1 MRKQLSGGEVKHA
14 LGSHPYVLLVE
25 DEPITQK
32 VHTVMLQ
39 KLGCKVDLA
48 ANGAQA
54 LELCTNH
61 YDIILLDCGLPDIDG
76 FELDK
81 RLRKQ
86 EQTLGISNR
95 PHIML
100 TAFNFESFAEEYKT
114 ASINDYAIKP
124 IAYNKLQSL
133 IQKWFG
139 GSSKRHL
146 TN

>member
-1 MRKQLSGGEVKHA
+1 MLEQLSVGEIKRA
-14 LGSHPYVLLVE
+14 LRDHPYVLLVE

-48 ANGAQA
+48 ANGKQA

-81 RLRKQ
+81 RLRQK
-86 EQTLGISNR
+86 EQALGINQR

-100 TAFNFESFAEEYKT
+100 TAFNFETLEEEYKT

-124 IAYNKLQSL
+124 VAYNKLQSL

-139 GSSKRHL
+139 IKAL
-146 TN
+146 VN